1 MIAIFKN
8 KSAINFVWLLLLIIL
23 LHSNQLFQSQNV
35 ITLEPKGLLNKIVFT
50 FLNNWPPLI
59 LFIFYVLIILTQ
71 AIRLNILMQELKMF
85 TKPGYFVALSY
96 ILFTALLAPWSK
108 ISAALI
114 INFFIIWLLAK
125 VFRLYNNNKP
135 KTILFNVGLISSISI
150 LLYHPSVILILIII
164 VSLLTIRPF
173 RINELF
179 VLIIGIVTPIYFLTI
194 ALYFFNSISNLSS
207 YLPYWQFL
215 LPNIQLTS
223 TFYLNIGWI
232 VLLLLIGLYYW
243 QQNNLRMLIQ
253 ARKNWAVLFLFL
265 LLSLIAV
272 LFSNHAQLTTL
283 ILSAIPV
290 SCFIANGFIYAKGN
304 LVPSVLFWLVVLTI
318 VLVNWNLMQV
328 PNF

>member
-1 MIAIFKN
+1 MIAVFKN
-8 KSAINFVWLLLLIIL
+8 KSAINIVWLLLLIIL
-23 LHSNQLFQSQNV
+23 LHSNQLFHPQNL
-35 ITLEPKGLLNKIVFT
+35 ITIEPNGLLNQFVFS
-50 FLNNWPPLI
+50 FLSNWPSLI
-59 LFIFYVLIILTQ
+59 LFILYVLIILAQ

-108 ISAALI
+108 VSAALI

-125 VFRLYNNNKP
+125 IFRLYNNNKP
-135 KTILFNVGLISSISI
+135 KTILFNVGLISSISV

-179 VLIIGIVTPIYFLTI
+179 VLIIGILTPIYFLTI
-194 ALYFFNSISNLSS
+194 ALYFFNSISNLGS
-207 YLPYWQFL
+207 YLPHWRFV

-223 TFYLNIGWI
+223 TFYFNIGWV
-232 VLLLLIGLYYW
+232 VLLLLIGFYYW

-265 LLSLIAV
+265 ILSLLTV

-283 ILSAIPV
+283 MLSAIPV

-318 VLVNWNLMQV
+318 ALVNWNLIQV